1 MKYLKMTA
9 VIALVTAT
17 IFANAAEGVK
27 VPPRSERMKWFTEAR
42 FGMFIHWG
50 LYSEAARHEWLMSRA
65 GIPVDEYE
73 RKYFKHFEPDLYNP
87 EKWVAAAAAAGMK
100 YIVITT
106 KHHEGFCLWDSKYTD
121 YKATN
126 TLAQRD
132 LLRPFVD
139 ACHRHG
145 IRVGFYYSLIDWH
158 HPMYVI
164 DNCNGP
170 YYRLPEAERAK
181 MNVGRDQKIYNQYV
195 RNQVKELLS
204 GYGPVDIMWF
214 DFSFPAKNGDRMDF
228 TKGKGREAWES
239 ERLWEMVK
247 GINPN
252 IIIDDRMDL
261 PEAADIKTPEQ
272 FQPKQAL
279 VDENGEPIAWEACQT
294 FSGSWGY
301 YRDEQTWRTSGELI
315 RTLIDC
321 VSKNGNLL
329 LNVGPTARGEF
340 DSRAM
345 ERLEAIGK
353 WMKNHSVAIYGC
365 GPAPKDIKIPQ
376 GCSLTYNKKTNRL
389 YVHLLSWPYSA
400 VYLENLADR
409 IEYARF
415 LSDHSEI
422 EFSLEPWQLEK
433 AQVPENTAILRM
445 PNTPPVGVEVPVIE
459 IFLKPATSAK

>member
-1 MKYLKMTA
+1 MVA
-9 VIALVTAT
+9 VAVAT
-17 IFANAAEGVK
+17 TFTCGAEGIK
-27 VPPRSERMKWFTEAR
+27 VPPRAERMKWFTDAR

-50 LYSEAARHEWLMSRA
+50 LYAEGARHEWLMGSA
-65 GIPVDEYE
+65 GIPVEEYE
-73 RKYFKHFEPDLYNP
+73 RKYFRHFDPDLYDP
-87 EKWVAAAAAAGMK
+87 EKWVSAAAAAGMK
-100 YIVITT
+100 YIVLTT

-126 TLAQRD
+126 TMAKRD

-158 HPMYVI
+158 HPMYII
-164 DNCNGP
+164 DGCNGP
-170 YYRLPEAERAK
+170 YHRRPEEERAR
-181 MNVGRDQKIYNQYV
+181 MNVGRDQKVYDQYV

-204 GYGPVDIMWF
+204 GYGPVDVMWF
-214 DFSFPAKNGDRMDF
+214 DFSFPAKNEADRLDF

-239 ERLWEMVK
+239 EKLWELVK

-272 FQPKQAL
+272 FQPGQML
-279 VDENGEPIAWEACQT
+279 VDEKGEPIPWEACQT

-301 YRDEQTWRTSGELI
+301 HRDEQTWRTSGELI

-345 ERLEAIGK
+345 ERLEAIGR
-353 WMKNHSVAIYGC
+353 WMSRHSDSIYGC
-365 GPAPKDIKIPQ
+365 GPAPKGVKTPH
-376 GCSLTYNKKTNRL
+376 GCALTYNKEKNRL

-400 VYLENLADR
+400 VYFEDMADK

-415 LSDHSEI
+415 LNDHSEI
-422 EFSLEPWQLEK
+422 LFSFEPWQMEK
-433 AQVPENTAILRM
+433 AQVPANTAILRV

-459 IFLKPATSAK
+459 IFLKD